1 MAPGARVK
9 GYALVLGD
17 DIDTD
22 VIIPSTFL
30 HHTEPEK
37 LAEGVFAKT
46 PEVRRRLDALPGPV
60 VIVAGRGFGYG
71 SSREHAVIA
80 LKAAGVAA
88 VVAESFHRIFYRN
101 AVNNGLL
108 VLEAPPGLREAVKDG
123 DEVTVDAA
131 KGIIEAAGRTWET
144 KPLPRNVLEIINAGG
159 LRVILEQLASAA
171 RPA

>member
-1 MAPGARVK
+1 MTEAARVK
-9 GYALVLGD
+9 GYALTLGD

-46 PEVRRRLDALPGPV
+46 PEIRRRLDTLPRPV
-60 VIVAGRGFGYG
+60 VIVAGKGFGYG

-88 VVAESFHRIFYRN
+88 VIAESFHRIFYRN

-108 VLEAPPGLREAVKDG
+108 VLEAPPGLREALSDG

-131 KGIIEAAGRTWET
+131 NGVIEAASRTWRT
-144 KPLPRNVLEIINAGG
+144 KPLPGNVLEIINAGG
-159 LRVILEQLASAA
+159 LRRILEHLAKTA
-171 RPA
+171 